1 MYRTLLRRPGVD
13 PGVSVG
19 SVLRENY
26 RGALP
31 TLLVSG
37 VGGLLAGSILGGMRT
52 QLAAVPGLLVMVP
65 AFLAIRGS
73 VYGSLGSRLS
83 GGLHQGLIDPTFDLD
98 RRLVS
103 AAAAALLNG
112 TVAGLAAAALTVG
125 ALRALGRTVAPLSR
139 LAVIALVGSLL
150 AGLALTVTIVT
161 VVFVGYRRGLN
172 PDDVVGPTVTTA
184 GDVFGLAA
192 LALATELALAI
203 A

>member
-1 MYRTLLRRPGVD
+1 LIRSGVD
-13 PGVSVG
+13 GDVSVR

-37 VGGLLAGSILGGMRT
+37 AGGLLAGSILGGMRT

-83 GGLHQGLIDPTFDLD
+83 GGIHQGLIDPTFEPD
-98 RRLVS
+98 RRLVG

-112 TVAGLAAAALTVG
+112 TVAGLVAATLTVG
-125 ALRALGRTVAPLSR
+125 ALRVLGRAVAPLPR
-139 LAVIALVGSLL
+139 LAFIALVGSLL
-150 AGLALTVTIVT
+150 AGLALTATIVT

-192 LALATELALAI
+192 LALATELALAF